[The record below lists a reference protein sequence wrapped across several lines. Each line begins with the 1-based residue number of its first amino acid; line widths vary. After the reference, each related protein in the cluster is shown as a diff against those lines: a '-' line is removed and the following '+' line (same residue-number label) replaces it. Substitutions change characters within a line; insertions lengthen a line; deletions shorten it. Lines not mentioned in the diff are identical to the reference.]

1 NSMSATGSSDEL
13 CAQHGDQPFSN
24 CWRFH
29 AENPEDCCDD
39 LTPGPSPS
47 GGEDRSRSVSPYL
60 PASGPD
66 QRIDGAADQPP
77 PKKKSRG
84 KQKIKIEFIQD
95 KNRRF
100 TTFSKRKTGL
110 MKKAYEL
117 ASLTGAHVLLLV
129 ASETG
134 HVYTYTTEKLNN
146 MVQSNNG
153 KALIQACLSSEK
165 SLDGGGSGGGM
176 MPSPGEAAS
185 PVGAGSGAPA
195 AAMPAEPPPP
205 PPAQLPFQQQD
216 QASVSPVQ
224 HHQQQ
229 QQHLQHHMQPPP
241 PPPQHP
247 LAQQQQQ
254 AQPSVPQHHQQHHH
268 HHQQLHH
275 QHLHHHQQPE
285 QHPQR
290 QPPQQ
295 HQQQSSEFPMP
306 VVSVSSVT
314 TVKPEIPLP
323 LLSHQGLSD
332 LLSPGG
338 RAAAAA
344 AAAAGSSLSDRKS
357 HIPASLDLSNLSNL
371 AMAAGSAATPTSAT
385 FSPAPGSAPI
395 LQIPQSA
402 FTSTEFNLDSPN
414 LFSLGYVPV
423 RGPDSVIFLPISV
436 NSIPNHQD
444 AAPNSLAADRNA

>member
-1 NSMSATGSSDEL
+1 MSATGSSDEL

-165 SLDGGGSGGGM
+165 SPDGGGSGGGM

-185 PVGAGSGAPA
+185 PVGAGSGAPRLLC
-195 AAMPAEPPPP
+195 
-205 PPAQLPFQQQD
+205 QR
-216 QASVSPVQ
+216 SPRR
-224 HHQQQ
+224 HRRRRRLSFHF
-229 QQHLQHHMQPPP
+229 
-241 PPPQHP
+241 
-247 LAQQQQQ
+247 
-254 AQPSVPQHHQQHHH
+254 
-268 HHQQLHH
+268 
-275 QHLHHHQQPE
+275 
-285 QHPQR
+285 
-290 QPPQQ
+290 
-295 HQQQSSEFPMP
+295 SSRIRRL
-306 VVSVSSVT
+306 SRLCSTISS
-314 TVKPEIPLP
+314 
-323 LLSHQGLSD
+323 S
-332 LLSPGG
+332 
-338 RAAAAA
+338 
-344 AAAAGSSLSDRKS
+344 
-357 HIPASLDLSNLSNL
+357 
-371 AMAAGSAATPTSAT
+371 T
-385 FSPAPGSAPI
+385 FSITCSHRRRPRSI
-395 LQIPQSA
+395 RWLNSSNKLSLLCLSI
-402 FTSTEFNLDSPN
+402 TS
-414 LFSLGYVPV
+414 
-423 RGPDSVIFLPISV
+423 
-436 NSIPNHQD
+436 SII
-444 AAPNSLAADRNA
+444 